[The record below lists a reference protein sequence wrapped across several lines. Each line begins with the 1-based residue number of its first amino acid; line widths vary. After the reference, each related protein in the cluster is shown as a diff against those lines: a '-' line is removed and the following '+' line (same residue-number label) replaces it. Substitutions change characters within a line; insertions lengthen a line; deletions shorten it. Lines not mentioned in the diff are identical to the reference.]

1 MRVFSPYVFGRFER
15 KKLCE
20 KRKSSSLCCPRC
32 RVARGA
38 RRASRASRETR
49 EKRGFLPCSSG
60 IGMREDS
67 LSREGAVLFSMKCEI
82 ENRSFVSSFFPSCF
96 FFELERLHP
105 PFFENDSHDC
115 VTQAV

>member
-82 ENRSFVSSFFPSCF
+82 ENRRSFVSSFFPSCF
-96 FFELERLHP
+96 FFELGETPRS
-105 PFFENDSHDC
+105 FF
-115 VTQAV
+115 